1 MGEDTIPFFEN
12 EIKDTMQG
20 IIKVV
25 GVGGGGC
32 NAVRNMHKEG
42 VEGVTFAACNTDSQ
56 SLKGSPVPVKL
67 LMGEGLGA
75 GGDPE
80 IGKSE
85 AEKSLDSLRNI
96 LSDGTKM
103 VFITASMGGGTGT
116 GSAPVVAKVAKELNL
131 LTVGV
136 VTIPFYFEKKQKI
149 VKALKGVDELR
160 KYVDAILIINNERLC
175 DVYSDSDISLKEA
188 FGRAD
193 NILKDAVKGISEL
206 ITVHSEGSINLDFR
220 DVEATLKDGGGAIMA
235 MGRASGDHRVEKAIL
250 DALNSPLLYGND
262 IGKAKR
268 ILFNIYASDEHP
280 IFVREM
286 QEIDDFF
293 DQLDPNISVIWGTS
307 TDDSL
312 GEDAKVT
319 ILATGLEDDMR
330 KEVKSNVHRTD
341 DDFYEDLIPM
351 LYKPAK
357 QPTPAKVLA
366 QEPTFE
372 VTPAPEPEPAVE
384 EPQVEEPKVEEI
396 PEPEPEK
403 LVGQLQAEGRTDL
416 LLHAIGVP
424 LLEELR
430 IEAAKGRLSRLV
442 ITKDYRF
449 ILEDYQ
455 KEVELQPV
463 HKAVYLLFLAHPEG
477 IEFKRLADYRDEL
490 LRYYMAT
497 GKMLDKEKVIESVD
511 HLVNPLDNAINEKC
525 SRIKKVFLSMV
536 DEYSASYY
544 FISSHTLKHI
554 QGSSRIWYERLKV
567 ITLPRDLVIWQK

>member
-1 MGEDTIPFFEN
+1 MGEDIIEFDG
-12 EIKDTMQG
+12 IRDTMQG

-32 NAVRNMHKEG
+32 NAVRNMFNEN
-42 VEGVTFAACNTDSQ
+42 VTGVTFAVCNTDSQ
-56 SLKGSPVPVKL
+56 SLKGSPVPVKV

-85 AEKSLDSLRNI
+85 AEKSIDTLRDIMN
-96 LSDGTKM
+96 DGTKM

-116 GSAPVVAKVAKELNL
+116 GSAPVVAKIAKDMGL

-136 VTIPFYFEKKQKI
+136 VTIPFYFERKPKI
-149 VKALKGVDELR
+149 VQALKGVDEMR

-175 DVYSDSDISLKEA
+175 DVYSDSEISLKEA

-206 ITVHSEGSINLDFR
+206 ITIHSEGSINLDFR
-220 DVEATLKDGGGAIMA
+220 DVEATMKNGGGAIMA
-235 MGRASGDHRVEKAIL
+235 MGRASGEHRVEKAII

-293 DQLDPNISVIWGTS
+293 DQLDPNINVIWGTS
-307 TDDSL
+307 TDEAL

-330 KEVKSNVHRTD
+330 KEISQNVHRTD
-341 DDFYEDLIPM
+341 DDFYEDLIPK

-357 QPTPAKVLA
+357 KVIEVIA
-366 QEPTFE
+366 QQLPFE
-372 VTPAPEPEPAVE
+372 VEPAPEPEPAKEPEPVAEPDPVVE
-384 EPQVEEPKVEEI
+384 
-396 PEPEPEK
+396 PEPEPVE
-403 LVGQLQAEGRTDL
+403 QAE
-416 LLHAIGVP
+416 
-424 LLEELR
+424 EEEKQ
-430 IEAAKGRLSRLV
+430 EAPEEPTMVSKWKGWLNNLM
-442 ITKDYRF
+442 
-449 ILEDYQ
+449 
-455 KEVELQPV
+455 KEVTE
-463 HKAVYLLFLAHPEG
+463 
-477 IEFKRLADYRDEL
+477 
-490 LRYYMAT
+490 
-497 GKMLDKEKVIESVD
+497 
-511 HLVNPLDNAINEKC
+511 
-525 SRIKKVFLSMV
+525 
-536 DEYSASYY
+536 
-544 FISSHTLKHI
+544 
-554 QGSSRIWYERLKV
+554 
-567 ITLPRDLVIWQK
+567 